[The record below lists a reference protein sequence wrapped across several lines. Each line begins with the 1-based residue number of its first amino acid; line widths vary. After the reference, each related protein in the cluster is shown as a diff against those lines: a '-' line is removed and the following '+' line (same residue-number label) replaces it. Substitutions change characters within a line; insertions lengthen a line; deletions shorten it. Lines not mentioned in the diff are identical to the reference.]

1 MANKWAKSAT
11 NRNAFM
17 KKYVVCVY
25 LIIYR
30 ISYLNKYFDLKVVI
44 FFLLQYN
51 YYASLAEI
59 CKYMQNKEYQ
69 INTFNKKKI
78 FDKMNSR

>member
-1 MANKWAKSAT
+1 
-11 NRNAFM
+11 M

-44 FFLLQYN
+44 FFYN
-51 YYASLAEI
+51 NTIITQVLPENR
-59 CKYMQNKEYQ
+59 KYMQNKEYQ